1 MCLPSPLAA
10 FHNGTYVQSHL
21 LLRFSENYILLLN
34 GQMNGLLI
42 PIDILYQRW
51 YELSLLYDLFVNAG
65 LGYNHNM

>member
-1 MCLPSPLAA
+1 MCLPSSLAA

-21 LLRFSENYILLLN
+21 LRFSENCILLLN
-34 GQMNGLLI
+34 GQMNGLLLI

-65 LGYNHNM
+65 LEYNHNM